1 MSDLSYYN
9 GVIFQGF
16 LPKLPACVLSG
27 GRYDSL
33 LQRMHKPGGAIG
45 FAVNVGLLDALGTPP
60 EAYDADVLLLYGTDA
75 EAPEALRRARE
86 LVGVSVHKAEG
97 GAVRARETLR
107 IGAEKNR

>member
-1 MSDLSYYN
+1 
-9 GVIFQGF
+9 
-16 LPKLPACVLSG
+16 
-27 GRYDSL
+27 
-33 LQRMHKPGGAIG
+33 MHKPGGAIG

-86 LVGVSVHKAEG
+86 LVGAGKRVSVHKAED